1 MTEKWELNNQKDP
14 KGSKRILCLNDFPL
28 PCFFVTP
35 AVTAGQWHSRC
46 SSCSSNI
53 NRTWRPR
60 RPRRRSLGVPGLWQ
74 ESMGFLAVDRLSEIV
89 WVILLVGV
97 FRTCFTTDLWFMIC
111 RGSSLQLELLDWV
124 AECCRTV
131 VEWFFGGV
139 LYPKW
144 RINVCKVGICIIYNT
159 YNMYIYIH
167 TYITISQK
175 YLWYESICMHT
186 HVSITNPTFV
196 THDLDLS
203 ARQEVSEQH
212 RVLHH
217 QEAAHSCQKMTSF
230 GVPAGCGPSKC
241 LNQPIIAVGPAIFA
255 RTWAVLLDLAI

>member
-1 MTEKWELNNQKDP
+1 M
-14 KGSKRILCLNDFPL
+14 
-28 PCFFVTP
+28 FFVTP

-74 ESMGFLAVDRLSEIV
+74 ESMGFLAVDTING
-89 WVILLVGV
+89 LLYH
-97 FRTCFTTDLWFMIC
+97 WFMMIC

-144 RINVCKVGICIIYNT
+144 RIDVCKVGICIIQNT
-159 YNMYIYIH
+159 ICLYIIIYIH
-167 TYITISQK
+167 VYNYITNISMI
-175 YLWYESICMHT
+175 WINMHA
-186 HVSITNPTFV
+186 H
-196 THDLDLS
+196 
-203 ARQEVSEQH
+203 AREYNKSNVC
-212 RVLHH
+212 
-217 QEAAHSCQKMTSF
+217 HSWSWSF
-230 GVPAGCGPSKC
+230 GQARSLWAAPGTPSSGGRSFLPKDDILRCSSWMWSLQVFEPANHRCWSCDICPNMSR
-241 LNQPIIAVGPAIFA
+241 LA
-255 RTWAVLLDLAI
+255 RSC